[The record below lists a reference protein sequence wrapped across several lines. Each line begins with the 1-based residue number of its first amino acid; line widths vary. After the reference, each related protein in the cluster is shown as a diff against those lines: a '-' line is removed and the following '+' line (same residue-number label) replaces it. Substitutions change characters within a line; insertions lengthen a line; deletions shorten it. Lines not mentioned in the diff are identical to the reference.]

1 MNMLKKLRRP
11 KILAAL
17 SKNDFLTDNEI
28 HIQKLQNRI
37 AFLQSWLEDVLVRTD
52 DEREEDVA
60 EELHTIMAYSISM
73 LPYFILDDYGHEYF
87 LKEVDT
93 EFKILLATRILEYVR
108 SIYPTYK
115 NELLEG
121 ISNNNSKYTAN
132 YIYVES
138 L

>member
-1 MNMLKKLRRP
+1 MLKKLRRP